1 MSVLVIGGAGYI
13 GSHAVAAL
21 LARGEDVV
29 VLDNLYQGHKAA
41 VLGGKLIVGDI
52 RDTAVLDEVFQNHQI
67 DSVIHF
73 AANSLVGESM
83 TDPGKYYNNNVY
95 GTLCLLEKMKEY
107 HVKRIVFSSTAA
119 CYGEPE
125 EIPITESSRTL
136 PTNAYGQTKLAME
149 QMMKWF
155 DHAYGI
161 KWISLR
167 YFNAAGALSDARIGE
182 DHSPESHLIPLILQV
197 ALNQRAHISVFGN
210 DYPTADGTCIRDYIH
225 VSDLADAHLLAV
237 DQLRKG
243 SESNVYNLGNGEGFS
258 VLEVIEQVREVTG
271 HPIPVKMEGRRAG
284 DPAVLIAS
292 SERARTELGWKPSR
306 NNLRVIIEDA
316 WRWHSNHPKGYND
329 SL

>member
-52 RDTAVLDEVFQNHQI
+52 RDSAVLDEVFQNHQI

-95 GTLCLLEKMKEY
+95 GTLCLLEKMKTY
-107 HVKRIVFSSTAA
+107 NVKRIVFSSTAA

-125 EIPITESSRTL
+125 EIPITETSRTL

-155 DHAYGI
+155 DGAYGI

-167 YFNAAGALSDARIGE
+167 YFNAAGALADARIGE
-182 DHSPESHLIPLILQV
+182 DHNPESHLIPLILQV
-197 ALNQRAHISVFGN
+197 ALDQRSHISVFGD

-225 VSDLADAHLLAV
+225 VSDLADAHVLAV
-237 DQLRKG
+237 DKLREG
-243 SESNVYNLGNGEGFS
+243 AESNVYNLGNGEGFS
-258 VLEVIEQVREVTG
+258 VLEVIEQVRAVTG

-284 DPAVLIAS
+284 DPAILIAS

-306 NNLRVIIEDA
+306 NNLRIIIEDA
-316 WRWHSNHPKGYND
+316 WRWHSKHPKGYND

>member
-1 MSVLVIGGAGYI
+1 MSVLIIGGAGYI

-52 RDTAVLDEVFQNHQI
+52 RDSAVLDDVFQNHQI

-107 HVKRIVFSSTAA
+107 NVKRIVFSSTAA

-167 YFNAAGALSDARIGE
+167 YFNAAGALADARIGE

-197 ALNQRAHISVFGN
+197 ALNQRAHISVFGD

-225 VSDLADAHLLAV
+225 VSDLADAHVLAV
-237 DQLRKG
+237 DKLREG
-243 SESNVYNLGNGEGFS
+243 ADSNIYNLGNGEGFS
-258 VLEVIEQVREVTG
+258 VLEVIEQVRAVTG
-271 HPIPVKMEGRRAG
+271 HAIPVKMEGRRAG
-284 DPAVLIAS
+284 DPAILIAS
-292 SERARTELGWKPSR
+292 SERARNELGWKPSR